1 MELAGRNLRNAIL
14 IVLSISTLSL
24 LMATASPDSA
34 PGITSNAV
42 NVSTPEA
49 YALIESHPD
58 MVIIDVRTPQ
68 EYQAGHL
75 DGAINLNYYS
85 RGFLDRLKA
94 LDKNNT
100 YIVYCR
106 KGIRGGIALEMM
118 RSLGFKEVYNI
129 LGGLALWA
137 EEGRPMKGEVIANPM
152 SSPTDAP
159 PSAASAAGYSI
170 SLRTRQS
177 PFHFSQK
184 PFSNPGEI
192 S

>member
-1 MELAGRNLRNAIL
+1 MSA
-14 IVLSISTLSL
+14 LSL
-24 LMATASPDSA
+24 SMAMASPDS
-34 PGITSNAV
+34 GLGNAI
-42 NVSTPEA
+42 NVSTPDA

-58 MVIIDVRTPQ
+58 MVVIDVRTPE

-75 DGAINLNYYS
+75 DGAINLDYYS
-85 RGFLDRLKA
+85 GGFLDRLKS
-94 LDKNNT
+94 LDKNST

-152 SSPTDAP
+152 SASTDAP
-159 PSAASAAGYSI
+159 PSTASAA
-170 SLRTRQS
+170 
-177 PFHFSQK
+177 
-184 PFSNPGEI
+184 
-192 S
+192 